1 MSNMYDF
8 MFKYIFTLQ
17 TGVELELSEQMP
29 LLEWFA
35 NNYKNFGKIKFQLKV
50 YKPVLVNE
58 LHFDIEFIFVSEY
71 VLLDP
76 IKHYWYFLGI
86 YLN

>member
-1 MSNMYDF
+1 M
-8 MFKYIFTLQ
+8 
-17 TGVELELSEQMP
+17 ELELSEQMP

-50 YKPVLVNE
+50 YKPVVVNE
-58 LHFDIEFIFVSEY
+58 LHIEFIFMSEY
-71 VLLDP
+71 MLLNHL
-76 IKHYWYFLGI
+76 KHYWYFLGI

>member
-1 MSNMYDF
+1 M
-8 MFKYIFTLQ
+8 
-17 TGVELELSEQMP
+17 ELELSEQMP

-35 NNYKNFGKIKFQLKV
+35 NNYKNFGKIRFQLKV

-58 LHFDIEFIFVSEY
+58 LHFHIEFIFMSEY
-71 VLLDP
+71 MLLNP
-76 IKHYWYFLGI
+76 IKRYWYFLWI

>member
-1 MSNMYDF
+1 M
-8 MFKYIFTLQ
+8 
-17 TGVELELSEQMP
+17 ELELSEQMP

-35 NNYKNFGKIKFQLKV
+35 NNYKNFGKIKLQLKV
-50 YKPVLVNE
+50 YQPVLVNE
-58 LHFDIEFIFVSEY
+58 LHFHIEFIFMSEY
-71 VLLDP
+71 MLLNP

>member
-1 MSNMYDF
+1 M
-8 MFKYIFTLQ
+8 
-17 TGVELELSEQMP
+17 ELELSEQMP

-35 NNYKNFGKIKFQLKV
+35 NNYKNFGKIEFQFKL

-58 LHFDIEFIFVSEY
+58 LHFNIEFIFMSEY
-71 VLLDP
+71 MLLNP

-86 YLN
+86 CLN